1 MKTNAEKLPSPWV
14 SAIPLAVL
22 TGLLYVVIRAF
33 GGEAINGGSQIA
45 LLSATS
51 VCVMLSIGIY
61 RCRWAVLEE
70 AIIDNIR
77 ASASAIVILL
87 LIGAIAGT
95 WMISGV
101 VPTMIY
107 YGLQILHPSF
117 FLVASCAICAV
128 VSLMTGSSWTTIA
141 TIGVA
146 LMGIGQAMGFSE
158 GWVAGAIISGA
169 YFGDKL
175 SLLSDTTVLASSTAG
190 VEVFTHIRYM
200 LYTTVPS
207 MLIALGV
214 FTVAGLAL
222 DHGVSTHA
230 EMYAATLAATF
241 RITPWLLAVPL
252 ATGMLIARKL
262 PAIVTL
268 FSSVVFACAAML
280 LAQPELVARVA
291 GVGELDFMSGFKGVL
306 MTCFGPTAIPT
317 GAPQLDEL
325 VATRGMA
332 GMLNTVWLIICAM
345 CFGGVMTGSGML
357 RSLTSIFLRWVRRAF
372 SAVASTVGA
381 GLFFN
386 LCTADQYI
394 SIILSGRLFR
404 DLYADRGLE
413 PRLLSRSVED
423 SATVCSVLIPWNSC
437 GMTQATVLGVSTF
450 VYAPYC
456 IFNIVSP
463 LMSLLV
469 AAVGW
474 NIKRKKMKTSLVIFD
489 LDGTL
494 LDTIGDLAVACNAV
508 LGVRGLPQHTYE
520 EYCHFVGNGILRLV
534 ERALPEPLR
543 TPETVAAVRADF
555 VKYYTEYID
564 AHTRPYDGIPELIAE
579 LARRG
584 VALAVASNKFQA
596 GTEKLVGL
604 FFPGVTFAA
613 VLGQR
618 PGVPLKPS
626 PAVVEEILARTGT
639 AREEVLYVGDSGVDI
654 ETAAAAGVRSAG
666 VTWGFRD
673 RAELIAAGA
682 RHLVDRP
689 GELLELL

>member
-1 MKTNAEKLPSPWV
+1 MKRNTEKLPSPWV

-22 TGLLYVVIRAF
+22 TLLLYVVIRAF
-33 GGEAINGGSQIA
+33 GGGAIDGGSQIA

-95 WMISGV
+95 WMV
-101 VPTMIY
+101 
-107 YGLQILHPSF
+107 
-117 FLVASCAICAV
+117 SCVICAV

-146 LMGIGQAMGFSE
+146 LMGIGQAMGFPE
-158 GWVAGAIISGA
+158 GWIAGAIISGA

-175 SLLSDTTVLASSTAG
+175 SLLSDTTVLASSTVG
-190 VEVFTHIRYM
+190 VPVFTHIRYM

-207 MLIALGV
+207 MLVALGV
-214 FTVAGLAL
+214 FTVAGLSL
-222 DHGVSTHA
+222 EHGASTHA

-241 RITPWLLAVPL
+241 RITPWLLVVPL
-252 ATGMLIARKL
+252 ATGILIARRL

-268 FSSVVFACAAML
+268 FCAAVFACAAML
-280 LAQPELVARVA
+280 LAQPETVARVA
-291 GVGELDFMSGFKGVL
+291 GVAELDFMSGFKGVL

-317 GAPQLDEL
+317 GTPQLDEL

-357 RSLTSIFLRWVRRAF
+357 RSLTAIFLRWVRRTF

-381 GLFFN
+381 GIFFN

-394 SIILSGRLFR
+394 SIILSGRLFK

-413 PRLLSRSVED
+413 ERLLSRSVED

-450 VYAPYC
+450 VYMPYC

-463 LMSLLV
+463 LMSLFV

-474 NIKRKKMKTSLVIFD
+474 KIKRK
-489 LDGTL
+489 
-494 LDTIGDLAVACNAV
+494 
-508 LGVRGLPQHTYE
+508 P
-520 EYCHFVGNGILRLV
+520 
-534 ERALPEPLR
+534 
-543 TPETVAAVRADF
+543 
-555 VKYYTEYID
+555 
-564 AHTRPYDGIPELIAE
+564 
-579 LARRG
+579 
-584 VALAVASNKFQA
+584 
-596 GTEKLVGL
+596 
-604 FFPGVTFAA
+604 
-613 VLGQR
+613 
-618 PGVPLKPS
+618 
-626 PAVVEEILARTGT
+626 
-639 AREEVLYVGDSGVDI
+639 
-654 ETAAAAGVRSAG
+654 
-666 VTWGFRD
+666 
-673 RAELIAAGA
+673 
-682 RHLVDRP
+682 
-689 GELLELL
+689 

>member
-33 GGEAINGGSQIA
+33 GGDAINGGSQIA

-95 WMISGV
+95 WMVSGV

-146 LMGIGQAMGFSE
+146 LMGIGQAMGFPE

-175 SLLSDTTVLASSTAG
+175 SLLSDTTVLASSTVG
-190 VEVFTHIRYM
+190 VGVFTHIRYM

-207 MLIALGV
+207 MLVALGV

-222 DHGVSTHA
+222 DHGASTHA
-230 EMYAATLAATF
+230 EMYAAALAATF
-241 RITPWLLAVPL
+241 RITPWLLVVPL
-252 ATGMLIARKL
+252 ATGILIARKL

-268 FSSVVFACAAML
+268 FSAVVFACGAML
-280 LAQPELVARVA
+280 LAQPEMVARVA
-291 GVGELDFMSGFKGVL
+291 GVGGLDFISGFKGVL

-332 GMLNTVWLIICAM
+332 GMLNTVWLIVTAM
-345 CFGGVMTGSGML
+345 IFGGVMEAGHFL
-357 RSLTSIFLRWVRRAF
+357 ERLTSALIRRVHSTGGLVTTTAATCVLF
-372 SAVASTVGA
+372 NTTAS
-381 GLFFN
+381 
-386 LCTADQYI
+386 DQYI
-394 SIILSGRLFR
+394 AIVIPGKMFAKAYRR
-404 DLYADRGLE
+404 NGLAPE
-413 PRLLSRSVED
+413 VLSRTLED
-423 SATVCSVLIPWNSC
+423 AGTATSVLIPWNTC
-437 GMTQATVLGVSTF
+437 GATQSSVLGVATLTYLP
-450 VYAPYC
+450 YAFFCYL
-456 IFNIVSP
+456 SP
-463 LMSLLV
+463 LMSILF
-469 AAVGW
+469 AW
-474 NIKRKKMKTSLVIFD
+474 CNIKIR
-489 LDGTL
+489 
-494 LDTIGDLAVACNAV
+494 
-508 LGVRGLPQHTYE
+508 
-520 EYCHFVGNGILRLV
+520 RLV
-534 ERALPEPLR
+534 QTDP
-543 TPETVAAVRADF
+543 
-555 VKYYTEYID
+555 
-564 AHTRPYDGIPELIAE
+564 
-579 LARRG
+579 
-584 VALAVASNKFQA
+584 
-596 GTEKLVGL
+596 GTE
-604 FFPGVTFAA
+604 
-613 VLGQR
+613 
-618 PGVPLKPS
+618 
-626 PAVVEEILARTGT
+626 
-639 AREEVLYVGDSGVDI
+639 
-654 ETAAAAGVRSAG
+654 
-666 VTWGFRD
+666 
-673 RAELIAAGA
+673 AEN
-682 RHLVDRP
+682 RNN
-689 GELLELL
+689 